1 MPEAMPRLILVYN
14 AKGGIF
20 PMLADA
26 VHKLVAPQT
35 YPCSLCAI
43 SYGPVAMRR
52 QWRQTLAALPV
63 AVEFFHSDDFP
74 RAYPA
79 LALALPAVLLARG
92 ASPPEELIAADELDA
107 LTTLEALIA
116 LLHERLARHAITP
129 SSE

>member
-1 MPEAMPRLILVYN
+1 MPRSMPRLILVYN

-20 PMLADA
+20 HMLAEA

-43 SYGPVAMRR
+43 SYGPVAMRG

-63 AVEFFHSDDFP
+63 TVEFLHSDDFP

-79 LALALPAVLLARG
+79 LAVALPAILLARG
-92 ASPPEELIAADELDA
+92 ASPPQELIGADEFDK

-116 LLHERLARHAITP
+116 LLHDRLAEHAITP
-129 SSE
+129 LSE